1 MKTILNFIDSRIVTS
16 PFIQKVAA
24 AAIPGGSVVLPKW
37 YLPTVVGAGA
47 IAKTYPAA
55 AEVAM
60 QSPSLIYSTLAAPLL
75 ISPGQ
80 EEVDTLMRNKLY
92 LAQRNR
98 LRQIQ
103 AELVAKYLSENIEK
117 VEKELDIDDNKKE
130 K

>member
-1 MKTILNFIDSRIVTS
+1 MKTILNFIDSRTVTS
-16 PFIQKVAA
+16 PFIQKVA

-37 YLPTVVGAGA
+37 YLPTIVGAGA
-47 IAKTYPAA
+47 VAKAYPAA

-60 QSPSLIYSTLAAPLL
+60 QSPSLVYSTLATPLL

-103 AELVAKYLSENIEK
+103 AELVAKYLAENIEK
-117 VEKELDIDDNKKE
+117 VEKELDTDDNKEE